1 MQNCEW
7 RLSIYGRKRDE
18 WDKVAKWIVNHKLFS
33 HNVRWLIQ
41 VPRLYDVYKQNGSI
55 NTFEDIVRSE
65 SGNTF
70 SCTYALIPCTDVFE
84 PLFEVTKDPS
94 SHPELHVFLQRV
106 IGFDTVDDES
116 KTERRFHKKFP
127 YPRLWDAKESPPYS
141 YWVYYMY
148 ANIASLNQWRRARGF
163 CRFSPRILLLSF

>member
-1 MQNCEW
+1 MVEW
-7 RLSIYGRKRDE
+7 RISIYGKSIDE
-18 WDKVAKWIVNHKLFS
+18 WDKLAAWVIKNKLVS

-41 VPRLYDVYKQNGSI
+41 IPRLYDVYKATGLMEN
-55 NTFEDIVRSE
+55 FEHVIR
-65 SGNTF
+65 N
-70 SCTYALIPCTDVFE
+70 VFL

-163 CRFSPRILLLSF
+163 CKFSPCVLQLLF